1 MQAIALCKNTHKQE
15 MKVQKLNQ
23 RESNSIR
30 HDSHVQMRL
39 TNLKGYCVDPD
50 VHVKNI

>member
-1 MQAIALCKNTHKQE
+1 MQVIALCKK
-15 MKVQKLNQ
+15 NQ

-39 TNLKGYCVDPD
+39 TNLKGYCVDPE
-50 VHVKNI
+50 VHVKYI